1 MVRSV
6 DDIKNELEQ
15 FEHNTIMLMECEEQ
29 LKIIANA
36 LYSIGSPK
44 IKSKE
49 EALFK
54 KGTVI
59 YKCNIAELMQEEQ
72 DLIVERDYYLLKV
85 RKVASFLQK
94 LSDDEVLLLDDEVLL
109 LHYRYWCKFS
119 IRTIA
124 KIQYTSKSN
133 IFKKLE
139 IIFKKIKN
147 S

>member
-1 MVRSV
+1 MVKGV

-29 LKIIANA
+29 LKIIANS

-49 EALFK
+49 EALYK

-85 RKVASFLQK
+85 RKVAKFLQQ
-94 LSDDEVLLLDDEVLL
+94 LNDDEVLL
-109 LHYRYWCKFS
+109 LHYRYWCKFT
-119 IRTIA
+119 IRKISKILFISKTNVVK
-124 KIQYTSKSN
+124 KIQN
-133 IFKKLE
+133 ILE
-139 IIFKKIKN
+139 RKI
-147 S
+147 

>member
-15 FEHNTIMLMECEEQ
+15 FEHNTIKLMECEEK
-29 LKIIANA
+29 LKIIAND

-44 IKSKE
+44 IRSKE
-49 EALFK
+49 ESKYK
-54 KGTVI
+54 KGTTI
-59 YKCNIAELMQEEQ
+59 YHCNIAELMQEKQ
-72 DLIVERDYYLLKV
+72 DLVVERDYYLLKV
-85 RKVASFLQK
+85 RKVAKFLQQ
-94 LSDDEVLLLDDEVLL
+94 LNDDEVLL

-133 IFKKLE
+133 IFKR
-139 IIFKKIKN
+139 IDYIFKKLTN

>member
-94 LSDDEVLLLDDEVLL
+94 LSDDEVLLL
-109 LHYRYWCKFS
+109 HYRYWCKFS